1 MKEPRKTDLRQISR
15 IIMGLEPLAETYER
29 DGTEL
34 FKACSELL
42 AFYRALE
49 KRLLADP
56 RRELKLRDIYRRTF
70 TGTFMGDRRALLKVA
85 ADHEARDRPK
95 SR

>member
-1 MKEPRKTDLRQISR
+1 MKEPRKTDMRQISR

-56 RRELKLRDIYRRTF
+56 RRKLKLRDIYRRTF
-70 TGTFMGDRRALLKVA
+70 TGTFMGDRRELLKVA

>member
-1 MKEPRKTDLRQISR
+1 MKEPRKTDLRQISS

-56 RRELKLRDIYRRTF
+56 RRKLKLRDIYRRTF
-70 TGTFMGDRRALLKVA
+70 TGTFMGDRRELLKVA